1 MNGVWFLLTFFGF
14 KGAYFS
20 NESDK
25 ISVSLLLLIVSLIYV
40 SLNKVLIKLMTN
52 LIIIKT
58 FVASERYFFGASS
71 TKIDQRVAAINL

>member
-1 MNGVWFLLTFFGF
+1 
-14 KGAYFS
+14 
-20 NESDK
+20 
-25 ISVSLLLLIVSLIYV
+25 
-40 SLNKVLIKLMTN
+40 MTN